1 MAKFV
6 TRIAT
11 PRTPDEAFDYMADLR
26 NFEQWDPGV
35 RAVRQIVGEAAGI
48 DHEFDVDVEV
58 PTGVLTLR
66 YVTDEFDRP
75 HSATVVASSSV
86 FTSRDVITVE
96 PDGDGSVVTYDAEL
110 TLNGPLGLFD
120 LVLRP
125 VFGRIGGRANR
136 GLIAALDGTQ
146 R

>member
-66 YVTDEFDRP
+66 YVTAEFDRP
-75 HSATVVASSSV
+75 HRATVVASSTV
-86 FTSRDVITVE
+86 FTSHH
-96 PDGDGSVVTYDAEL
+96 
-110 TLNGPLGLFD
+110 
-120 LVLRP
+120 
-125 VFGRIGGRANR
+125 
-136 GLIAALDGTQ
+136 
-146 R
+146 